1 VSGRTETVADPP
13 PAVVVTT
20 GLDEGVVTETVATG
34 VVALTVVAGTDGA
47 TLGTVVDTAGTVVG
61 TVVGTVGTTVDT
73 MDTTVDT
80 VDTQRSTRW
89 RARSGHAR
97 QKREAARLTVRARCA
112 PVAPERAWGTEVPSS
127 NRGAPIVAGER
138 RASRASLAGSGSR
151 LGGLPEALVHDS
163 GLIFE

>member
-73 MDTTVDT
+73 VDTTVDT
-80 VDTQRSTRW
+80 VDTTVDTV
-89 RARSGHAR
+89 ARSEWSRAAEAR
-97 QKREAARLTVRARCA
+97 GCRLTVRARCA